1 MVDLG
6 LLRSPRSVAEALW
19 TGTIPA
25 ELAAILAAHSWT
37 VRKDGTARTP
47 EECTGRG
54 MHFFLSHIAL
64 GEVPAPVLERVT
76 LVGVDEDGRVHLMLS
91 LLSVRVDVYSTECH
105 LFACLGELPA
115 EGLPPVMEI
124 LPDFFRGMAIRLRCA
139 THQSHCAPGR
149 DLPSRLADDAIRA
162 GCEGG
167 RDRICQIGLPGSGVH
182 PVGLRG
188 LAYWE
193 GG

>member
-6 LLRSPRSVAEALW
+6 LLRSPRSVAEVLW

-64 GEVPAPVLERVT
+64 GEVPVPSLERVS
-76 LVGVDEDGRVHLMLS
+76 LIGVDADGRVHLMHS
-91 LLSVRVDVYSTECH
+91 FLSVRIDFYYTECR
-105 LFACLGELPA
+105 LFACLGELPT
-115 EGLPPVMEI
+115 EGLAFP
-124 LPDFFRGMAIRLRCA
+124 
-139 THQSHCAPGR
+139 
-149 DLPSRLADDAIRA
+149 
-162 GCEGG
+162 
-167 RDRICQIGLPGSGVH
+167 
-182 PVGLRG
+182 
-188 LAYWE
+188 W
-193 GG
+193 